1 MRCYT
6 LTVSQSLKSGVAM
19 FNVRQWGK
27 RSNEAAVC
35 NARAAAT
42 ELSRAR
48 VERDE
53 VENFL
58 ADVAQRRT
66 SGQRPA

>member
-1 MRCYT
+1 MYNPT
-6 LTVSQSLKSGVAM
+6 H
-19 FNVRQWGK
+19 WGK
-27 RSNEAAVC
+27 RSNEAAVD
-35 NARAAAT
+35 NARTAAT

-48 VERDE
+48 VERDD

-58 ADVAQRRT
+58 AELVQKRA

>member
-1 MRCYT
+1 
-6 LTVSQSLKSGVAM
+6 M
-19 FNVRQWGK
+19 FDVRQWGK
-27 RSNEAAVC
+27 RSNEAAVR
-35 NARAAAT
+35 NSRAAAT

-58 ADVAQRRT
+58 LELAERRAN
-66 SGQRPA
+66 GQRPA

>member
-1 MRCYT
+1 
-6 LTVSQSLKSGVAM
+6 M
-19 FNVRQWGK
+19 FNVRQRGK

-48 VERDE
+48 FERDE
-53 VENFL
+53 IENFIVEL
-58 ADVAQRRT
+58 AQRRT
-66 SGQRPA
+66 NGQRPA

>member
-1 MRCYT
+1 
-6 LTVSQSLKSGVAM
+6 M
-19 FNVRQWGK
+19 FNVRHWGK

-48 VERDE
+48 FERDE
-53 VENFL
+53 IENFIADL
-58 ADVAQRRT
+58 AERRT
-66 SGQRPA
+66 NGKRPA

>member
-1 MRCYT
+1 
-6 LTVSQSLKSGVAM
+6 M
-19 FNVRQWGK
+19 FDVRQWGK

-58 ADVAQRRT
+58 ADLAQRRT
-66 SGQRPA
+66 DGRRPA